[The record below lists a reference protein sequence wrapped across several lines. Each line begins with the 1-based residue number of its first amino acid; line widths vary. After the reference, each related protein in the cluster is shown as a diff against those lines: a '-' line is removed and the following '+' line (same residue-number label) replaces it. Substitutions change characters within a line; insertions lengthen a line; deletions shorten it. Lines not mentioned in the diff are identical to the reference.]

1 MLKAYVFLRAVL
13 ARTLL
18 LTAVL
23 LFVGPLSADS
33 SVWRVSDDN
42 SSIYLAGTI
51 HLLRA
56 QDYPLPSPYEAAYLA
71 ADRLIFETDIA
82 AMSDLGLQQRMLEQL
97 TYQDGRTLRTVLNN
111 DTYLALEAYTQSIG
125 MPLGMM
131 QTFKPGLLTSTL
143 SMIELQRL
151 GFTPQGVDA
160 YFHAKATVDAKPRG
174 ELESI
179 DDQFAMLAAMGEGYE
194 SEFVMHS
201 LADFDQLED
210 MIESIILAWRTGDVD
225 LLESRFLAP
234 LLENTPAL
242 YQSLLV
248 ERNEAWLPQIEA
260 MFTQDGTEYVLVGA
274 AHLVGDHGLLT
285 MLAARGYHID
295 QLQAQ

>member
-1 MLKAYVFLRAVL
+1 MLKAYVFLSAVRS
-13 ARTLL
+13 RTLL

-33 SVWRVSDDN
+33 SVWRVSDGN
-42 SSIYLAGTI
+42 SYIYLAGTI

-56 QDYPLPSPYEAAYLA
+56 QDYPLPSAYEAAYQA
-71 ADRLIFETDIA
+71 ADRLVFETDIA

-179 DDQFAMLAAMGEGYE
+179 DDQFAVLAAMGEGYE
-194 SEFVMHS
+194 SDFVMHS
-201 LADFDQLED
+201 LADFEQLED
-210 MIESIILAWRTGDVD
+210 MIEPIILAWRSGDVD

>member
-1 MLKAYVFLRAVL
+1 MLKAYVFLSAVRS
-13 ARTLL
+13 RTLL

-33 SVWRVSDDN
+33 SVWRVSDGN
-42 SSIYLAGTI
+42 SYIYLAGTI

-56 QDYPLPSPYEAAYLA
+56 QDYPLPSAYEAAYQA
-71 ADRLIFETDIA
+71 ADRLVFETDIA

-179 DDQFAMLAAMGEGYE
+179 DDQFAVLAAMGEGYE
-194 SEFVMHS
+194 SDFVMHS
-201 LADFDQLED
+201 LADFEQLED
-210 MIESIILAWRTGDVD
+210 MIEPIILAWRSGDVD

-285 MLAARGYHID
+285 MLAARGYHIH

>member
-71 ADRLIFETDIA
+71 TDRLIFETDIA